1 MINNASILDHA
12 IALAVKAHSGMR
24 RKLDSLPYIVHP
36 MEVAVVA
43 ATLTNDEEVLA
54 ASILHDTVEDAGL
67 TFKDIASECGE
78 RIARLVLSETEDK
91 HPEMPKDISWH
102 LRKEESLAILR
113 RAEDPGTRILWL
125 ADKLTN
131 MRSYHRL
138 WEQEGDALWQRLNQ
152 SDPTEQA
159 WYYRSVAEILSDLR
173 DTTAWQ
179 EYSQLIDIV
188 FGGVGNEQN

>member
-1 MINNASILDHA
+1 MIGAKKLAGSFCASSTVMLF
-12 IALAVKAHSGMR
+12 
-24 RKLDSLPYIVHP
+24 
-36 MEVAVVA
+36 E
-43 ATLTNDEEVLA
+43 ATIICFLIFST
-54 ASILHDTVEDAGL
+54 
-67 TFKDIASECGE
+67 
-78 RIARLVLSETEDK
+78 ET
-91 HPEMPKDISWH
+91 PEMPKDISWH

-113 RAEDPGTRILWL
+113 YAEDPGTRILWL

-152 SDPTEQA
+152 SDPAEQA

-173 DTTAWQ
+173 DTAAWQ